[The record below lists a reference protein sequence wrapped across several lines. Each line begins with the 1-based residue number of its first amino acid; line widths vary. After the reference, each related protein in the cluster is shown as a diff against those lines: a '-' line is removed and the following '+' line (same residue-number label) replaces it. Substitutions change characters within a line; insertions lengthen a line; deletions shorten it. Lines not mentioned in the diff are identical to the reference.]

1 MDDLRTPLSIR
12 TRDLVQAK
20 YAQHAGLLRLANAV
34 SDDNTDF
41 EHIITF
47 LDDSPSPLYRHFAAE
62 LRSTF
67 EDVLR
72 ERLETIEAELKR
84 KPVELYAA
92 AFDVH
97 NLPYINQT
105 LGGVLTTN
113 YDLYIELALEKAG
126 FIPIDFGFQLGAEQA
141 TGAVRLLKLHGSFN
155 WKATSPPTLVEEGAT
170 DQATLWIPPG
180 IEKAKAA
187 YPFGVLWD
195 LAREVL
201 NCDVLRIVGC
211 RLDGN
216 DWDLISLI
224 FNAIHART
232 EPGSCRVEI
241 IDSPRQAQKVKRRL
255 PYLGPR
261 SIFELD
267 NIGEHIV
274 GEAMEDGVPRKF
286 LELSEGQQQDLIA
299 SEGLGPNWFDVWLRH
314 QAEWCFRE
322 HGSVETPTGNLTAFL
337 EEVT

>member
-1 MDDLRTPLSIR
+1 M
-12 TRDLVQAK
+12 
-20 YAQHAGLLRLANAV
+20 NAV
-34 SDDNTDF
+34 IDDNTDF

-47 LDDSPSPLYRHFAAE
+47 LDDSPSALYQHFAAE

-67 EDVLR
+67 EHVLR
-72 ERLETIEAELKR
+72 ERLETIEVELKR

-97 NLPYINQT
+97 NLPYVGEQ
-105 LGGVLTTN
+105 LAGVLTTN
-113 YDLYIELALEKAG
+113 YDLYIEVALEKAG
-126 FIPIDFGFQLGAEQA
+126 FIPIDFGFQLGTDQVP
-141 TGAVRLLKLHGSFN
+141 GAVQLLKLHGSFN
-155 WKATSPPTLVEEGAT
+155 WKATSPPTLVEDGVT

-201 NCDVLRIVGC
+201 DCDVLRIVGC

-216 DWDLISLI
+216 DWDLISLL
-224 FNAIHART
+224 FNALHAKT
-232 EPGSCRVEI
+232 EAGSCMVEI
-241 IDSPRQAQKVKRRL
+241 VDSPLQAQKLKLRF
-255 PYLGPR
+255 PYLDPR

-274 GEAMEDGVPRKF
+274 GEAMKDGAPRKF
-286 LELSEGQQQDLIA
+286 LDLSERQQQDLID
-299 SEGLGPNWFDVWLRH
+299 SEDLGPNWFDVWLRH

-322 HGSVETPTGNLTAFL
+322 HGSVETPTGTLAAFL